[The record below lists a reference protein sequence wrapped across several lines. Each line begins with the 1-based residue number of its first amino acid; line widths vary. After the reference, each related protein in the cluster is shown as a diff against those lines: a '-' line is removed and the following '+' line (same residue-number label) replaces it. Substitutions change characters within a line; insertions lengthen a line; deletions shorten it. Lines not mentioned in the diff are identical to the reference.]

1 MRPAAKTAAK
11 HAARLLVALGRW
23 MERTAPDGDG
33 DPTIEAYLEYRRQ
46 RRAAWNARPAKPL
59 GISQPPGSRDEK
71 PDCAAKPNGG
81 HKEAPLD
88 DRSLFGQQRN
98 DSLVFSGSALT

>member
-33 DPTIEAYLEYRRQ
+33 DPTVEAYLEHRRQ
-46 RRAAWNARPAKPL
+46 RRATWKRETRKAARHLAAAWKQGR
-59 GISQPPGSRDEK
+59 
-71 PDCAAKPNGG
+71 
-81 HKEAPLD
+81 EAQL
-88 DRSLFGQQRN
+88 RRRAERWAQR
-98 DSLVFSGSALT
+98 GTAQ